1 MDRLTPTICRQPL
14 TAGLLLLVF
23 FLSYSLT
30 SFSADYTLTVT
41 PFGAGAGTVNSAPSG
56 ISCQSGVSGGCSAVF
71 NNVDPVTLQA
81 SPDWKSLFSVW
92 GGACSG
98 TGDCVLTLTADSE
111 VTATF
116 SPNYQ
121 ATVLGHSLVEYT
133 SLNNAYV
140 YANEGSTI
148 AAHSYT
154 FMEDLILDRPIFIRL
169 YGGREGTE
177 YLSHPDS
184 YFTTL
189 QGTLDLQQ
197 GSVEIDSLIIQ

>member
-1 MDRLTPTICRQPL
+1 MARLIPIICRQPL
-14 TAGLLLLVF
+14 NAGLLLLILL
-23 FLSYSLT
+23 LSYSLP
-30 SFSADYTLTVT
+30 SSSADFTLTVT
-41 PFGAGAGTVNSAPSG
+41 PSGTGAGAVNSAPSG

-71 NNVDPVTLQA
+71 NDVDPVTLQA
-81 SPDWKSLFSVW
+81 SPDWESLFAVW

-133 SLNNAYV
+133 SLNKAYAV
-140 YANEGSTI
+140 ANEGSTV
-148 AAHSYT
+148 AAHIHT
-154 FMEDLILDRPIFIRL
+154 FTEDLILDRAIFMRL

-177 YLSHPDS
+177 YLSHLDS

-189 QGTLDLQQ
+189 QGTLDVQQ
-197 GSVEIDSLIIQ
+197 GSVVIDSLIIQ